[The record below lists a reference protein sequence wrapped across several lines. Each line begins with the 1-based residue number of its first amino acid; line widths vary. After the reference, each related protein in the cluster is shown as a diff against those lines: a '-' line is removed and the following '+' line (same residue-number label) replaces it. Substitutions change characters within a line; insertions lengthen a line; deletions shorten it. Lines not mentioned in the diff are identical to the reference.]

1 MLQDIKQVQSAPITD
16 LKLTHFVGLM
26 TFTKDQFAQTF
37 TTENP
42 APAKV
47 AEQLSRYLTAYTV
60 LDNAYRAD
68 KYSLDTEKLKNAD
81 EACDHI
87 FMGIKKMTQ
96 AQQAFEF
103 NLAVKVAADRMM
115 QCIDKFEI
123 DVAEDYLGE
132 NNKLQQ
138 FLVEISGSAQLTAD
152 AQTLGLADALTQL
165 DEQVTLL
172 RDLLT
177 QRGNAKPSKGA
188 MKAARVNM
196 EPEYRW
202 LIAILNAAALMNN
215 DEHAYETLVNTLNN
229 NIDYLRV
236 HALKDG
242 GATEGGGGTNENEN
256 GGGGTNE
263 NDNENDNGGTD
274 SNQNQGGSTTPTTP
288 DTPSDPGT
296 GGGSGGGS
304 SEVEEG

>member
-242 GATEGGGGTNENEN
+242 GTTEGGGGTDTNENQNQNEN

-263 NDNENDNGGTD
+263 NQNQNENGGGGTNENENQNENGG
-274 SNQNQGGSTTPTTP
+274 
-288 DTPSDPGT
+288 GT
-296 GGGSGGGS
+296 EQGGGSGGGS

>member
-103 NLAVKVAADRMM
+103 NLAVKAAADRMM

-138 FLVEISGSAQLTAD
+138 FLVEISGSAQFTAD
-152 AQTLGLADALTQL
+152 AQTLGLTDALTQL

-202 LIAILNAAALMNN
+202 LIAILNAAALMNS

-242 GATEGGGGTNENEN
+242 GATEGGGGTGTNENEN

-263 NDNENDNGGTD
+263 NQNENGGGTE
-274 SNQNQGGSTTPTTP
+274 QGGGTTPETP
-288 DTPSDPGT
+288 DPGT
-296 GGGSGGGS
+296 GGGGSGGGS

>member
-103 NLAVKVAADRMM
+103 NLAVKAAADRMM

-152 AQTLGLADALTQL
+152 AQTLGLTDALTQL

-202 LIAILNAAALMNN
+202 LIAILNAAALMNS

-242 GATEGGGGTNENEN
+242 GATEGGGGTGTNENEN

-263 NDNENDNGGTD
+263 NENQNENGGGTE
-274 SNQNQGGSTTPTTP
+274 QGGGSN
-288 DTPSDPGT
+288 DNPGGGDNN
-296 GGGSGGGS
+296 GGGSGGDNGGGGS
-304 SEVEEG
+304 YVEEG